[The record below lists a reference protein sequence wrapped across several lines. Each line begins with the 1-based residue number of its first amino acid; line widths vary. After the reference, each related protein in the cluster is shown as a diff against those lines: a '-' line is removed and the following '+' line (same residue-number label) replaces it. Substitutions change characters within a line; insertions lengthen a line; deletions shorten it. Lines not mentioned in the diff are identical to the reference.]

1 MNTVEPIR
9 DLQKI
14 LAIKRIL
21 KEKNNPRD
29 YLLFTMGINLAL
41 RINDLLLLKVTDVL
55 DRQGNITDY
64 IYLREQK
71 TKKEKKIKIN
81 QAVNEALQYYFKKA
95 TVTDPEQYLF
105 KSNRSNLKLD
115 RIRAWQ
121 LIKNWVN
128 EVGLDTK
135 NMGTHT
141 LRKTWGY
148 QARKKG
154 ITIEQIS
161 EKLGHRSTI
170 VTKRYI
176 GINQDE
182 INKIE
187 DQVCL

>member
-41 RINDLLLLKVTDVL
+41 RINDLLQLKVIDVL
-55 DRQGNITDY
+55 DRQGNIIEY
-64 IYLREQK
+64 IHIREQK

-81 QAVNEALQYYFKKA
+81 QAVREALHYYFKKA

-105 KSNRSNLKLD
+105 TSYRSNQKLD
-115 RIRAWQ
+115 RIRVWQ
-121 LIKNWVN
+121 MIKDWGK
-128 EVGLDTK
+128 EVGLKTD
-135 NMGTHT
+135 NLGTHT

-161 EKLGHRSTI
+161 AKLGHRSTV

-187 DQVCL
+187 DEVVL